1 MPPAGRASRKDC
13 AAAILFAAENATRA
27 ALNAIQLLG
36 GNGCV
41 LLLVM
46 HMPRSEPFAHALGV
60 RLACGALCSATR
72 QQREKGSEQA
82 ALWLR
87 LSPTAT
93 QMSTPPA
100 ASCGMPSCTRL
111 ELAPRVNSRGRW
123 KEATAPALPL
133 ASSAGSLDAAS
144 GVERQH
150 PRRSLTAPPAD
161 CARRD
166 PSHPHRS

>member
-46 HMPRSEPFAHALGV
+46 HMPRSEPAAHALGV
-60 RLACGALCSATR
+60 RRACGALCSTTR
-72 QQREKGSEQA
+72 QRVKNGSEQV

-87 LSPTAT
+87 LSP
-93 QMSTPPA
+93 QLHKRVPHGPLPA
-100 ASCGMPSCTRL
+100 GCQA
-111 ELAPRVNSRGRW
+111 V
-123 KEATAPALPL
+123 
-133 ASSAGSLDAAS
+133 
-144 GVERQH
+144 
-150 PRRSLTAPPAD
+150 
-161 CARRD
+161 RD
-166 PSHPHRS
+166 WSWHLG